1 MSAIARQ
8 ARPASHS
15 NRGWTS
21 AIYAAATGVATATAA
36 LSLTLGLYS
45 VSASEPVIPLD
56 ALVFAAAIF
65 SLGRISRF
73 LQETL
78 NTSRFEGRAAPSY
91 PWKTA
96 REFRVPAGSKIK
108 GGSNE

>member
-1 MSAIARQ
+1 M
-8 ARPASHS
+8 
-15 NRGWTS
+15 
-21 AIYAAATGVATATAA
+21 
-36 LSLTLGLYS
+36 TLGLYS

-65 SLGRISRF
+65 SFGHISRF

-78 NTSRFEGRAAPSY
+78 NTPRFEGRAAPSY

-96 REFRVPAGSKIK
+96 RRISSRKQNQRRFK
-108 GGSNE
+108 